1 MDVGNITSGQY
12 FGTDA
17 AKPKDGLDMQTF
29 LQLLVSQLQNQN
41 PLEPMDDA
49 SFYAQVAQLG
59 QVQGLTN
66 INNTLSL
73 GQASSLMGKTVTAN
87 VSGDQTASG
96 LQEQVTGTVSKVTL
110 QNGDYKLRITKSNG
124 GVVDVKMDA
133 IIAVGS

>member
-1 MDVGNITSGQY
+1 MDVGTITSGQY

-17 AKPKDGLDMQTF
+17 AKPKSDLDMQTF

-59 QVQGLTN
+59 QVQGLN
-66 INNTLSL
+66 KINNTLSL
-73 GQASSLMGKTVTAN
+73 SQASSLMDKTVTAN

-96 LQEQVTGTVSKVTL
+96 LQEQVSGKVTKVTL
-110 QNGDYKLRITKSNG
+110 QNGDYKVRIEKTG
-124 GVVDVKMDA
+124 GGYVDVKMDA
-133 IIAVGS
+133 IISVG

>member
-1 MDVGNITSGQY
+1 MDSVGNISSSQY

-17 AKPKDGLDMQTF
+17 AKPKEGLDMQTF
-29 LQLLVSQLQNQN
+29 LKLLVNQLQNQN
-41 PLEPMDDA
+41 PLQPMDDA

-59 QVQGLTN
+59 QVQGLNN

-87 VSGDQTASG
+87 VSGDQTSSG
-96 LQEQVTGTVSKVTL
+96 LQEQVTGTVTKVSL
-110 QNGDYKLRITKSNG
+110 QNGDYKLRITKTGG

-133 IIAVGS
+133 ITSVG